1 MQGNCSRGVMCAL
14 VVLLKSLRA
23 RISAPR
29 QKTAGRPE
37 DGGDTAAARIK
48 GSSRESAGDGTC
60 EEGGMWINKRLRL
73 DSALA
78 WSPKNVGLR

>member
-1 MQGNCSRGVMCAL
+1 M
-14 VVLLKSLRA
+14 RA
-23 RISAPR
+23 RRSSGVFKGADQR
-29 QKTAGRPE
+29 AVSKTAGRPE
-37 DGGDTAAARIK
+37 GGGDTAAARIK

-73 DSALA
+73 NSALA